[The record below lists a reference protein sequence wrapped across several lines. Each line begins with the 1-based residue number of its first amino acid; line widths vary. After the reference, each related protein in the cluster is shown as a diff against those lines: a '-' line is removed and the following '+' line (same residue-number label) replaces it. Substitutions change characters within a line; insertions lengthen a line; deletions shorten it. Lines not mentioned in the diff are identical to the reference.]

1 MGIRYRVNAA
11 ISFIAVIFFLVTAFI
26 LIDDRRKS
34 IKEEIE
40 AGTKVTVQ
48 LLESV
53 ALSRRPLMEGVDPV
67 EGLAG
72 FLRRAGRVRAN
83 EIRLYDQSDV
93 LVYESPPSVYK
104 QGRWAPDWFS
114 TLMSPGDREFQ
125 LNMPFGYIVITPD
138 SSRSVL
144 DAVSYTHLRAHET

>member
-1 MGIRYRVNAA
+1 MGIRFRVNAA
-11 ISFIAVIFFLVTAFI
+11 ISFIAVIFLLVTSFI

-53 ALSRRPLMEGVDPV
+53 ALSRRPFLGGVDPV

-83 EIRLYDQSDV
+83 EIRLYDQS
-93 LVYESPPSVYK
+93 SIKSV
-104 QGRWAPDWFS
+104 
-114 TLMSPGDREFQ
+114 
-125 LNMPFGYIVITPD
+125 N
-138 SSRSVL
+138 
-144 DAVSYTHLRAHET
+144 VSFK